1 MYIIIDDC
9 NLVHLINV
17 PILICFID
25 AYIYIYSNIC
35 PFITPQ
41 QYLYTPITYKA
52 LKYHGD
58 GKRFGSKA
66 KRLFR
71 DHK

>member
-1 MYIIIDDC
+1 MD
-9 NLVHLINV
+9 
-17 PILICFID
+17 
-25 AYIYIYSNIC
+25 
-35 PFITPQ
+35 ITPQ

-71 DHK
+71 DNK

>member
-9 NLVHLINV
+9 NLVHLVNV

-25 AYIYIYSNIC
+25 AYIYSNMNIYMSIHYCHN
-35 PFITPQ
+35 TW
-41 QYLYTPITYKA
+41 YYKA
-52 LKYHGD
+52 LKYHGDGD